1 MERENHQEKFNREK
15 LELEEKEAID
25 ILINFSKKNNFYD
38 LRYLHSIVAPD
49 LEIQEYLDIKGL
61 YIGVNILRQDLGFE
75 KNEKPGDFDL
85 IIIPYTKDEI
95 LFERTGACEVKVLR
109 PTRAKP
115 QKNANS
121 LGTTQLRGLI
131 NDGFPFVALI
141 HISMTEPLIDNEKV
155 EIDFCTMPANSR
167 EKIPEGKTFKDM
179 LVKVRLDNFQWYS
192 VDKQMKRLLSTEIPK
207 YVGLFCF
214 GLSQS
219 TKKEYYMSSCSEVL
233 ADFQKGYFN
242 PNLKES
248 TIQKVKSHFENYN
261 HIYHKR
267 DMRE

>member
-1 MERENHQEKFNREK
+1 MEEKNYQELFNREELK
-15 LELEEKEAID
+15 LEEKEAIEV
-25 ILINFSKKNNFYD
+25 LINFREKNNLYD

-61 YIGVNILRQDLGFE
+61 YIGVNILRQDLGFD

-85 IIIPYTKDEI
+85 IIIPYTKDDI
-95 LFERTGACEVKVLR
+95 LFERTGACEVKVVR

-121 LGTTQLRGLI
+121 LGITQLKGLI
-131 NDGFPFVALI
+131 NDGFPFVSLM
-141 HISMTEPLIDNEKV
+141 HISMSEPLIDSEKT
-155 EIDFCTMPANSR
+155 EIDFCTIPANSD
-167 EKIPEGKTFKDM
+167 EKIPEGKSFEDV
-179 LVKVRLDNFQWYS
+179 LVKVKLDSFQWYS
-192 VDKQMKRLLSTEIPK
+192 VDKQMKRLLSEEIPK
-207 YVGLFCF
+207 YVSLLCF

-219 TKKEYYMSSCSEVL
+219 INNEYFINTCSEVL
-233 ADFQKGYFN
+233 ADFQKGHFN

-248 TIQKVKSHFENYN
+248 TIQKVKTHFENFR
-261 HIYHKR
+261 HIYYKR